1 MSDILTRTFTPEVR
15 AAEGERRVTFV
26 ASDSTRDS
34 AGTVLNQQGW
44 DLSRFNRNGVI
55 GYQHKVYGS
64 YEGTDNP
71 DNVIGKGRAYV
82 EGGRLMVD
90 VDFEPA
96 DINGLAE
103 KVYRKILFGSL
114 KAVSVGFL
122 PVGDGH
128 WGEGEESRKGAS
140 PTWYYDGQELLEVS
154 VVNIPANP
162 NAVRVKGLDSSEEE
176 MRELLSREEPETR
189 ETAPETPE
197 TPETQPEPEIPD
209 TPETPETPSEGFD
222 PLELQRELT
231 VAEATSLI

>member
-1 MSDILTRTFTPEVR
+1 MLTRTFTPEIR
-15 AAEGERRVTFV
+15 KAEGEERKVTFV

-34 AGTVLNQQGW
+34 AGTVLNQDGW
-44 DLSRFNRNGVI
+44 DLDRFNKNGVI

-64 YEGTDNP
+64 WADTDNP

-90 VDFEPA
+90 VDFEPKE
-96 DINGLAE
+96 INELAE
-103 KVYRKILFGSL
+103 KVYKKVLFGSL

-128 WGEGEESRKGAS
+128 WGEGEESRKGGS

-176 MRELLSREEPETR
+176 MRELMEKADETPEAEPETV
-189 ETAPETPE
+189 EAPETPE
-197 TPETQPEPEIPD
+197 E
-209 TPETPETPSEGFD
+209 PETPKEGID
-222 PLELQRELT
+222 PIELQRELT
-231 VAEATSLI
+231 VAEATSLL

>member
-1 MSDILTRTFTPEVR
+1 MLTRTFTPEIR
-15 AAEGERRVTFV
+15 KAEGEERKVTFV

-34 AGTVLNQQGW
+34 AGTVLNQDGW
-44 DLSRFNRNGVI
+44 DLDRFNKNGVI

-64 YEGTDNP
+64 WADTDNP

-90 VDFEPA
+90 VDFEPKE
-96 DINGLAE
+96 INELAE
-103 KVYRKILFGSL
+103 KVYQKILFGSL

-122 PVGDGH
+122 PTGDGH
-128 WGEGEESRKGAS
+128 WGEGEEARKGAS

-176 MRELLSREEPETR
+176 MRELMEKADETPEAEPETV
-189 ETAPETPE
+189 EAPETPE
-197 TPETQPEPEIPD
+197 E
-209 TPETPETPSEGFD
+209 PETPKEGID
-222 PLELQRELT
+222 PVELQRELT
-231 VAEATSLI
+231 VAEATSLL